1 MSNRIQFRRDTKAR
15 WAEVNPVLMEGE
27 VGLEVDTQNIKM
39 GDGEHTW
46 NDLEYG
52 IGYSNVTN
60 EPGNNE
66 NLAISQ
72 KGATELVRGI
82 KDGMSASEY
91 LAIRIEDFSVG
102 VTETGSDRTAKV
114 LEKFNAW
121 LNAVDFSL
129 SGKYIGHCIVR
140 LDGRNG
146 DVYNYVFSH
155 ENKYGVQVLMGSYGI
170 KSDGTIYNV
179 DSYNILYRV
188 CNNGT
193 TGEWIDY
200 ISEKLKIL
208 INSHAST
215 NPTT

>member
-1 MSNRIQFRRDTKAR
+1 MSNRVQYRRDTKAR
-15 WAEVNPVLMEGE
+15 WEEVNPVLMEGE
-27 VGLEVDTQNIKM
+27 VGFETDTKNIKM
-39 GDGEHTW
+39 GDGVHAW

-52 IGYSNVTN
+52 VGYSNLTN

-72 KGATELVRGI
+72 KGVTELVRGV
-82 KDGMSASEY
+82 KDGMTASEY
-91 LAIRIEDFSVG
+91 PTIRIEDFAVG
-102 VTETGSDRTAKV
+102 VTETGSDRAAKV

-121 LNAVDFSL
+121 LNSVDFSS
-129 SGKYIGHCIVR
+129 SGKHIGHCIVG

-155 ENKYGVQVLMGSYGI
+155 ENKHGVQVLMGGYGI
-170 KSDGTIYNV
+170 KSDGTIYSV
-179 DSYNILYRV
+179 DIYNILYRV

-200 ISEKLKIL
+200 ISEKIK
-208 INSHAST
+208 NFNT
-215 NPTT
+215 

>member
-1 MSNRIQFRRDTKAR
+1 MSNRLQFRRDTKAR

-27 VGLEVDTQNIKM
+27 IGLEIDTQNIKM
-39 GDGEHTW
+39 GDGTHAW

-72 KGATELVRGI
+72 KATTELVRGV
-82 KDGMSASEY
+82 KDGMTASEY
-91 LAIRIEDFSVG
+91 PTIRIEDFAVG
-102 VTETGSDRTAKV
+102 VTETGSDRAAKV

-121 LNAVDFSL
+121 LNSVDFSL
-129 SGKYIGHCIVR
+129 SGKHIGHCIVG

-155 ENKYGVQVLMGSYGI
+155 ENKHGVQVLMGGYGI
-170 KSDGTIYNV
+170 KSDGTIYSV

-200 ISEKLKIL
+200 ISEKIK
-208 INSHAST
+208 NFNT
-215 NPTT
+215 

>member
-1 MSNRIQFRRDTKAR
+1 MGNSRIQFRRDTKAR
-15 WAEVNPVLMEGE
+15 WAEINPVLMEGE
-27 VGLEVDTQNIKM
+27 VGLEIDTQNIKM
-39 GDGEHTW
+39 GDGEHAW

-52 IGYSNVTN
+52 VGYSNVTN

-72 KGATELVRGI
+72 KGATELVRGV
-82 KDGMSASEY
+82 KDGMTASEY
-91 LAIRIEDFSVG
+91 PAIRIEDFAVG
-102 VTETGSDRTAKV
+102 VTEVGSDRGIKV

-121 LNAVDFSL
+121 LNSVDFSL
-129 SGKYIGHCIVR
+129 SGKHIGHCIVG

-170 KSDGTIYNV
+170 KSDGTIYSV

-200 ISEKLKIL
+200 ISEKIK
-208 INSHAST
+208 NFNT
-215 NPTT
+215 

>member
-1 MSNRIQFRRDTKAR
+1 MSNRIQFRRDTRVR
-15 WAEVNPVLMEGE
+15 WAEINPVLMEGE

-39 GDGEHTW
+39 GDGIHAW

-52 IGYSNVTN
+52 VGYSNVTN

-66 NLAISQ
+66 NLVISQ
-72 KGATELVRGI
+72 KATTELVRGV
-82 KDGMSASEY
+82 KDGMTASEY
-91 LAIRIEDFSVG
+91 LAIRIEDFAVG

-129 SGKYIGHCIVR
+129 SGKHIGHCIVG

-155 ENKYGVQVLMGSYGI
+155 ENKHGVQVLMGGYGI
-170 KSDGTIYNV
+170 KSDGTIYSV
-179 DSYNILYRV
+179 DSYNILYRI

-200 ISEKLKIL
+200 ISEKINL
-208 INSHAST
+208 IHSHAST

>member
-1 MSNRIQFRRDTKAR
+1 MSNRLQFRRDTKAR

-27 VGLEVDTQNIKM
+27 VGLEIDTKNIKM
-39 GDGEHTW
+39 GDGEHAW

-52 IGYSNVTN
+52 VGYSNVTN

-72 KGATELVRGI
+72 KGATELVRGV
-82 KDGMSASEY
+82 KDGMTASEY
-91 LAIRIEDFSVG
+91 PTIRIEDFAVG
-102 VTETGSDRTAKV
+102 VTETGSDRAAKV

-121 LNAVDFSL
+121 LNSVDFSL
-129 SGKYIGHCIVR
+129 SGKHIGHCIVG

-155 ENKYGVQVLMGSYGI
+155 DNKHGVQVLMGSYGI
-170 KSDGTIYNV
+170 KSDGTIYRV
-179 DSYNILYRV
+179 DSYNILYRI

-200 ISEKLKIL
+200 ISEKIK
-208 INSHAST
+208 NFNT
-215 NPTT
+215 

>member
-1 MSNRIQFRRDTKAR
+1 MSNRIQFRRDTRAR
-15 WAEVNPVLMEGE
+15 WAEINPVLMEGE

-39 GDGEHTW
+39 GDGTHAW

-52 IGYSNVTN
+52 VGYSNVTN

-66 NLAISQ
+66 NLVISQ
-72 KGATELVRGI
+72 KATTELVRGV
-82 KDGMSASEY
+82 KDGMTASEY
-91 LAIRIEDFSVG
+91 PAIRIEDFSVG

-129 SGKYIGHCIVR
+129 SGKHIGHCIVG

-155 ENKYGVQVLMGSYGI
+155 ENKYGVQVLMGGYGI
-170 KSDGTIYNV
+170 KSDGTIYSV
-179 DSYNILYRV
+179 DSYNILYRI

-200 ISEKLKIL
+200 ISEKINL
-208 INSHAST
+208 IHSHAST

>member
-1 MSNRIQFRRDTKAR
+1 MSNRVQYRRDTKAR

-27 VGLEVDTQNIKM
+27 VGLETDTKNIKM
-39 GDGEHTW
+39 GDGVHAW

-52 IGYSNVTN
+52 VGYSNLTN

-72 KGATELVRGI
+72 KGATELVRGV

-91 LAIRIEDFSVG
+91 PTIRIEDFAVG

-129 SGKYIGHCIVR
+129 SGKHIGHCIVG

-155 ENKYGVQVLMGSYGI
+155 ENKYGVQVLMGGYGI
-170 KSDGTIYNV
+170 KSDGTIYSV
-179 DSYNILYRV
+179 DSYNILYRI

-200 ISEKLKIL
+200 ISEKINL
-208 INSHAST
+208 IHSHAST

>member
-1 MSNRIQFRRDTKAR
+1 MSNRVQYRRDTKAR

-27 VGLEVDTQNIKM
+27 VGLEIDTKNIKM
-39 GDGEHTW
+39 GDGEHAW

-52 IGYSNVTN
+52 VGYSNVTN

-66 NLAISQ
+66 NLAMSQ
-72 KGATELVRGI
+72 KGATELVRGV
-82 KDGMSASEY
+82 KDGMTASEY
-91 LAIRIEDFSVG
+91 PTIRIEDFAVG
-102 VTETGSDRTAKV
+102 VTETGSDRAAKV

-129 SGKYIGHCIVR
+129 SGKHIGHCIVG

-170 KSDGTIYNV
+170 KSDGTIYRV
-179 DSYNILYRV
+179 DSYNILYRI

-200 ISEKLKIL
+200 ISEKINL
-208 INSHAST
+208 IHSHAST

>member
-1 MSNRIQFRRDTKAR
+1 MSDRVQFRRDTKAR
-15 WAEVNPVLMEGE
+15 WEEVNPVLMEGE
-27 VGLEVDTQNIKM
+27 IGLEIDTQNIKM
-39 GDGEHTW
+39 GDGEHAW

-52 IGYSNVTN
+52 VGYSNMTN

-72 KGATELVRGI
+72 KGATELVRGV
-82 KDGMSASEY
+82 KDGMTASEY
-91 LAIRIEDFSVG
+91 PTIRIEDFAVG
-102 VTETGSDRTAKV
+102 VTETGSDRAAKV

-121 LNAVDFSL
+121 LNSVDFSL
-129 SGKYIGHCIVR
+129 SGKHIGHCIVG

-155 ENKYGVQVLMGSYGI
+155 ENKHGVQVLMGGYGI
-170 KSDGTIYNV
+170 KSDGTIYSV
-179 DSYNILYRV
+179 DIYNILYRV

-200 ISEKLKIL
+200 ISEKIK
-208 INSHAST
+208 NFNT
-215 NPTT
+215 

>member
-1 MSNRIQFRRDTKAR
+1 MSNRIQFRRDTRAR
-15 WAEVNPVLMEGE
+15 WAEINPVLMEGE
-27 VGLEVDTQNIKM
+27 VGLEIDTQNIKM
-39 GDGEHTW
+39 GDGTHAW

-66 NLAISQ
+66 NLVISQ
-72 KGATELVRGI
+72 KATTELVRGV
-82 KDGMSASEY
+82 KDGMTASEY
-91 LAIRIEDFSVG
+91 PTIRIEDFAVG

-129 SGKYIGHCIVR
+129 SGKHIGHCIVG

-146 DVYNYVFSH
+146 DVYNYLFS
-155 ENKYGVQVLMGSYGI
+155 NKNKHGVQVLMGGYGI
-170 KSDGTIYNV
+170 KSDGTIYGV

-200 ISEKLKIL
+200 ISEKIK
-208 INSHAST
+208 NFNT
-215 NPTT
+215 

>member
-1 MSNRIQFRRDTKAR
+1 MSNRLQFRRDTKAR
-15 WAEVNPVLMEGE
+15 WAEINPVLMEGE
-27 VGLEVDTQNIKM
+27 IGLEIDTQNIKM
-39 GDGEHTW
+39 GDGEHAW

-52 IGYSNVTN
+52 VGYSNMTN

-72 KGATELVRGI
+72 KGATELVRGV
-82 KDGMSASEY
+82 KDGMTASEY
-91 LAIRIEDFSVG
+91 PTIRIEDFAVG
-102 VTETGSDRTAKV
+102 VTETGSDRAAKV

-121 LNAVDFSL
+121 LNSVDFSS
-129 SGKYIGHCIVR
+129 SGKHIGHCIVG

-155 ENKYGVQVLMGSYGI
+155 ENKHGVQVLMGGYGI
-170 KSDGTIYNV
+170 KSDGTIYSV

-193 TGEWIDY
+193 IGEWIDY
-200 ISEKLKIL
+200 ISEKIK
-208 INSHAST
+208 NFNT
-215 NPTT
+215 